1 MYLFETS
8 EVSLKHSHVSLACD
22 SNIADISVQ
31 ESRSPVTQRA
41 CVAAL
46 SPRRADSTLFGS
58 IFLLVLWVLF
68 PLEYVLL
75 FYLIVD
81 KVDFFR
87 GSFSNERFHDV
98 SCFKL

>member
-1 MYLFETS
+1 M
-8 EVSLKHSHVSLACD
+8 ACD
-22 SNIADISVQ
+22 SNIADTSVQ
-31 ESRSPVTQRA
+31 ESRTPVTHTP

-46 SPRRADSTLFGS
+46 SPRRADSTPFGS
-58 IFLLVLWVLF
+58 VFLLVLWVLF

-87 GSFSNERFHDV
+87 GSFRNERFRDV
-98 SCFKL
+98 SCFKM